1 MEKISGTL
9 ESILSIDENSRET
22 FAKIRIPYKGS
33 LIVIKGQFPDSF
45 LQTGMRLSLYGK
57 WSENLDL
64 GKYFQVYSY
73 NDSESRD
80 NQGII
85 NYLTSK
91 LIKGIGPKTTE
102 KIIEKFQNE
111 TAYILDNHP
120 EKLIDISGISQTRC
134 NSLCKQLNE
143 QKNLRATLLFL
154 QQYDIAIHYG
164 VRVYKKYKEKTIEKI
179 CKDPFLLAREMEGI
193 GFKTADLIAI
203 RLGVPLNSQSRLC
216 AGIQHSLKELQEDG
230 HTCYPLHNLAQIVAT
245 LLNQNTSHT
254 LMSIEEIVS
263 QIYSMQEK
271 KLLHIQDIEGSTYV
285 WIKHTYLAEQ
295 TIAQDLKRIL
305 FSSRKIR
312 SINSDKA
319 IQWVENNLNL
329 YLEQSQKEAVRASFS
344 EKVHIITGG
353 PGTGK
358 STITKAI
365 LKIFE
370 QITYKIILAAPTG
383 KAAKRMTEITGKHA
397 VTIHSLL
404 QYDFKTRSFRKNYEN
419 PIDCDLIIIDESGM
433 IDTYLLYHLL
443 KALPDYVI
451 LIFIGDIYQ
460 LPSVGPGNILKD
472 IIKSKKIT
480 VTQLNKIFR
489 QVHNSTIITNAHKV
503 NEGEFPIL
511 YSESGRK
518 DFLFFQKDDPQK
530 ALEHIVHLVTQFVPE
545 KYHIYPKDIQIL
557 SPMKKGIL
565 GIHNLNKVLKS
576 ALNPK
581 QANLHGRFHS
591 YAVGDKVMQT
601 RNNYNKEVFNGD
613 IGYIS
618 TINFENKRVIVN
630 IDGRYVTYSF
640 TELDDLTLAYATSVH
655 KYQGSESPCIILP
668 IHTSHFMMLYRN
680 LLYTAITRGKQLVA
694 LVGTKKAIAIA
705 TRNNKV
711 QHRCTG
717 LVKALD
723 NLSNPEQA
731 ACCS

>member
-9 ESILSIDENSRET
+9 ESILFTDSHSQET
-22 FAKIRIPYKGS
+22 FAKIRIPYKRS
-33 LIVIKGQFPDSF
+33 LIVIKGRFSDSF
-45 LQTGMRLSLYGK
+45 LQPGRQLFLYGK
-57 WSENLDL
+57 WSEDPDIE
-64 GKYFQVYSY
+64 KYFQVYSY
-73 NDSESRD
+73 NDSETRD
-80 NQGII
+80 TQGII

-91 LIKGIGPKTTE
+91 LIKGIGPKITE
-102 KIIEKFQNE
+102 KIIQKFKNE
-111 TAYILDNHP
+111 TAHILDNQP
-120 EKLIDISGISQTRC
+120 ERLIEIPGISQARC
-134 NSLCKQLNE
+134 DSLCKQLNE
-143 QKNLRATLLFL
+143 QKRLRATLLFL

-164 VRVYKKYKEKTIEKI
+164 IRIYKKYQEKTIEKI
-179 CKDPFLLAREMEGI
+179 CEDPFLLAREMEGI

-203 RLGVPLNSQSRLC
+203 RLGVPLNSQSRLS

-230 HTCYPLHNLAQIVAT
+230 HTCYPLHNLTQIVAT
-245 LLNQNTSHT
+245 LLNQNMSHT
-254 LMSIEEIVS
+254 LISIEEIIS
-263 QIYSMQEK
+263 QMYSMQK
-271 KLLHIQDIEGSTYV
+271 QNLLHIQEIDKSTYV
-285 WIKHTYLAEQ
+285 WIKHSYLAEQ

-312 SINSDKA
+312 SINSMKA
-319 IQWVENNLNL
+319 IQWVEKNLNL
-329 YLEQSQKEAVRASFS
+329 YLEHSQKTAVRASFS
-344 EKVHIITGG
+344 EKIHIITGG

-404 QYDFKTRSFRKNYEN
+404 QYDFKTRSFRKNHEN

-451 LIFIGDIYQ
+451 IIFIGDVYQ

-472 IIKSKKIT
+472 IIESKKIT

-489 QVHNSTIITNAHKV
+489 QVHDSTIITNAHKV
-503 NEGEFPIL
+503 NEGELPIL
-511 YSESGRK
+511 YSKSGRK
-518 DFLFFQKDDPQK
+518 DFLFFHKDDPQE
-530 ALEHIVHLVTQFVPE
+530 ALEQIVHLVTQFVPK
-545 KYHIYPKDIQIL
+545 KYHIYSKDIQIL

-581 QANLHGRFHS
+581 QTNLHGKFYS
-591 YAVGDKVMQT
+591 YAVGDKVMQI

-618 TINFENKRVIVN
+618 MINFETKRVIVN
-630 IDGRYVTYSF
+630 IDGRYVPYSF
-640 TELDDLTLAYATSVH
+640 SELDDLTLAYATSVH

-680 LLYTAITRGKQLVA
+680 LLYTAITRGKQLVV

-705 TRNNKV
+705 TKNNKV

-717 LVKALD
+717 LIQAL
-723 NLSNPEQA
+723 NHLSHPATA
-731 ACCS
+731 ACYS